1 MVDARKQ
8 RFGAADLVKLF
19 RGSTKIITA
28 RGKQALVLD
37 LKNDPSAA
45 ELAQHA
51 LGPSGNLRAPALK
64 LGKTW
69 LIGFGETAWVEFFD

>member
-8 RFGAADLVKLF
+8 RYGEADLKQLF
-19 RGSTKIITA
+19 SGATKIITA
-28 RGKQALVLD
+28 RGKRALVLD
-37 LKNDPSAA
+37 LKNEPSAA

-69 LIGFGETAWVEFFD
+69 LIGFGEAAWVDFFD